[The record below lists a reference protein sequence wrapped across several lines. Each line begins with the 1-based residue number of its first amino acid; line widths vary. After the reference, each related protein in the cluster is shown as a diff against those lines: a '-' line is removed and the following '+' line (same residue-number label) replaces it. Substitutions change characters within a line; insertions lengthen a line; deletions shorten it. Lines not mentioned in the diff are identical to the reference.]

1 MHLNVFLI
9 GYWNGG
15 TFVEYLYAWRFIG
28 RVYTCGSQFVELE
41 SSVLLWP
48 LWDISSAH
56 VICFVLVFFARW
68 DILYRLLM
76 LQDPKS
82 SLWLWKK
89 HEKKKQKKRTV
100 NYQSYMDKMRLG
112 GGDEGFDSMGHMT
125 KNYMHKIENFLT
137 YGQWNLDRRQIEKL
151 KKEEERK
158 ERVGRKTFP
167 IYGRFLTN
175 LFAQIIQ
182 EIIDNQV
189 EAWSIPPKKVG
200 QDNYLGQKSRP
211 RQLSRTKKVGQDNYF
226 GQKK

>member
-1 MHLNVFLI
+1 MLGGLPDEFTRADPNL
-9 GYWNGG
+9 WNWSRPFYCG
-15 TFVEYLYAWRFIG
+15 LYGIYR
-28 RVYTCGSQFVELE
+28 LLML
-41 SSVLLWP
+41 SVLSKYFLP
-48 LWDISSAH
+48 G
-56 VICFVLVFFARW
+56 W

-167 IYGRFLTN
+167 IWKIFDKSLCPDYTGDHRQSSRGVVDTS
-175 LFAQIIQ
+175 
-182 EIIDNQV
+182 E
-189 EAWSIPPKKVG
+189 
-200 QDNYLGQKSRP
+200 KSRP
-211 RQLSRTKKVGQDNYF
+211 RQLSGIKK
-226 GQKK
+226 

>member
-1 MHLNVFLI
+1 MGLI
-9 GYWNGG
+9 
-15 TFVEYLYAWRFIG
+15 
-28 RVYTCGSQFVELE
+28 
-41 SSVLLWP
+41 LL
-48 LWDISSAH
+48 
-56 VICFVLVFFARW
+56 
-68 DILYRLLM
+68 
-76 LQDPKS
+76 LQDRKS

-167 IYGRFLTN
+167 IWKIFDKSLCPDYTGDHRQPGGGVVDTS
-175 LFAQIIQ
+175 
-182 EIIDNQV
+182 E
-189 EAWSIPPKKVG
+189 
-200 QDNYLGQKSRP
+200 KSRP
-211 RQLSRTKKVGQDNYF
+211 RQLFRTKK
-226 GQKK
+226 